1 MKKLR
6 EWLDERAA
14 KKAAADAITE
24 LATSEKRELTADEA
38 KKFDELIAEIDE
50 MDGPDGHIER
60 ARKVEELAKR
70 RAFDAP
76 AIVTATGDPVAPV
89 NEKRN
94 FKLMR
99 AIQLKTD
106 GKNVDGFEGEVL
118 EEGAKNARMNGI
130 DTTADAFYVTSDH
143 LQKRGQT
150 VTLQTTNPGD
160 QGGVTVPT
168 DTMPLLD
175 QLWSQTWLSQVG
187 ARFMTG
193 LTGNPRFPVQK
204 TKPTVSELTEIEEMG
219 YTEIL
224 FSDFQMSPKRRG
236 ATIPISKQLILQ
248 SSVDIEALVI
258 ENISKAIAQYMNV
271 EAIGI
276 VLGAITSGN
285 NNLLALG
292 TNGAAPTYENLVDLE
307 ALVDAKDALLFSP
320 AYLTNPKVK
329 AKLKKTQVFTGTS
342 GEPVWDKGNLLNGYP
357 TIVSNLIPSNLT
369 KGTASGTASAIVF
382 GNFRDL
388 YVGLWGGVEFIVD
401 PYSAKK
407 KAQVEI
413 TANTFYDI
421 KVARPE
427 SFAGIKDALT
437 A

>member
-1 MKKLR
+1 MKTLR
-6 EWLDERAA
+6 EWLDARAA
-14 KKAAADAITE
+14 KKAEALAITE
-24 LATSEKRELTADEA
+24 LANSEKRELTADEGEL
-38 KKFDELIAEIDE
+38 FDKLEAEVNE
-50 MDGPDGHIER
+50 MDGHIER
-60 ARKVEELAKR
+60 ARKVEDLAKK
-70 RAFDAP
+70 RAVDAP
-76 AIVTATGDPVAPV
+76 AIITAPGDPATPT
-89 NEKRN
+89 NEKRS
-94 FKLMR
+94 FSLMR

-106 GKNVDGFEGEVL
+106 GKPVDGYEGEVL
-118 EEGAKNARMNGI
+118 EEGVKNARMNNI
-130 DTTADAFYVTSDH
+130 DITADAFYVTSNH

-150 VTLQTTNPGD
+150 VTGQTTAAGD
-160 QGGVTVPT
+160 QGGKLVPT

-175 QLWSQTWLSQVG
+175 TLWSQTWLSQSG
-187 ARFMTG
+187 ARFLTG
-193 LTGNPRFPVQK
+193 LSGNPRFPVQT

-236 ATIPISKQLILQ
+236 VTIPISKQVILQ
-248 SSVDIEALVI
+248 ASEDVQGLVT

-292 TNGAAPTYENLVDLE
+292 TNGDVPTYEDLVDLE
-307 ALVDAKDALLFSP
+307 ALVDTKDALLFSP
-320 AYLTNPKVK
+320 YYLTNPKVK
-329 AKLKKTQVFTGTS
+329 AKLKKTQVFTGTN
-342 GEPVWDKGNLLNGYP
+342 GDPVWGKGNVLNDYP

-369 KGTASGTASAIVF
+369 KGTASGVASAIVF

-421 KVARPE
+421 KVARTE

>member
-70 RAFDAP
+70 RAVEAP
-76 AIVTATGDPVAPV
+76 AIINAPGDPITPV
-89 NEKRN
+89 NERRSFSLN
-94 FKLMR
+94 R
-99 AIQLKTD
+99 AIQLQAD
-106 GKNVDGFEGEVL
+106 GKAVDGYEGEVL
-118 EEGAKNARMNGI
+118 EEGAANAKRNGI
-130 DTTADAFYVTSDH
+130 ETTSDAFYVPASF

-150 VTLQTTNPGD
+150 ATGQTSAAGD
-160 QGGVTVPT
+160 QGGKLVPT

-175 QLWSQTWLSQVG
+175 ALWSQTWLSQAG
-187 ARFMTG
+187 ARFLTG
-193 LTGNPRFPVQK
+193 LSGNPRFPVQT

-236 ATIPISKQLILQ
+236 VTIPISKQVIMQ
-248 SSVDIEALVI
+248 ASEDVQGLVT
-258 ENISKAIAQYMNV
+258 ENISMAIAQYLNV

-276 VLGAITSGN
+276 LLGAITSGN

-292 TNGAAPTYENLVDLE
+292 ATGDVPTYNSLVDLE
-307 ALVDAKDALLFSP
+307 ALVDSKDALLFAP
-320 AYLTNPKVK
+320 KYLTNTKVK
-329 AKLKKTQVFTGTS
+329 AKLKKTQVFTGTN
-342 GEPVWDKGNLLNGYP
+342 GEPVWGKGSILNDYP
-357 TIVSNLIPSNLT
+357 AIVSNLIPSNLT
-369 KGTASGTASAIVF
+369 KSTGTNLSAIIF

-421 KVARPE
+421 KVARTE
-427 SFAGIKDALT
+427 SFAGIKDAAT
-437 A
+437 T